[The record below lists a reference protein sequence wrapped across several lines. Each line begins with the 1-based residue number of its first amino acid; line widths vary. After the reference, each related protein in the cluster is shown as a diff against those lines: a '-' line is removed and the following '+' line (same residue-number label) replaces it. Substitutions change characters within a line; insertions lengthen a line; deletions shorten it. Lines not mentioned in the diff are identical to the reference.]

1 MTTLEQFLARAE
13 AVLARVEELLPPS
26 TSADS
31 IDWNSPTSA
40 FRWRKKNGRGTLVP
54 IAHISPIS
62 LVDLFYVERQKA
74 LLEQN
79 TRQFLQGK
87 PANNVLLTGARGTGK
102 SSLVRACL
110 NEFSGQGLRLIEVDK
125 DDLIDIEEI
134 SVLTAKRPERFIIYC
149 DDLSFDEGDS
159 SYKALKV
166 ALDGSV
172 AAQPDNILIY
182 ATSNRRHLLPEKMS
196 DNEGYSHDANGDLH
210 PSETVEEK
218 ISFSDRFGL
227 WLSFYPYSQDE
238 YLFITAHWLRSLGCP
253 EDLIAQSRDESLQW
267 ALHRGSR
274 SGRTAWQFARDYAG
288 RVL

>member
-125 DDLIDIEEI
+125 DDLIDLEEI

>member
-13 AVLARVEELLPPS
+13 AVLARVEELLPPAT
-26 TSADS
+26 TSEN
-31 IDWNSPTSA
+31 IDWDSPTSA
-40 FRWRKKNGRGTLVP
+40 FRWRKKNGRGLLVP

-110 NEFSGQGLRLIEVDK
+110 NEFSSQGLRLIEVDK
-125 DDLIDIEEI
+125 DDLIDLEEI
-134 SVLTAKRPERFIIYC
+134 SILTSKRPERFIIYC

-238 YLFITAHWLRSLGCP
+238 YLFITAHWLRSLGCS
-253 EDLIAQSRDESLQW
+253 EDQIAQSRDESLQW

>member
-1 MTTLEQFLARAE
+1 MTTLEQFLERAE
-13 AVLARVEELLPPS
+13 SVLTRLENLLPS
-26 TSADS
+26 QTATSV
-31 IDWNSPTSA
+31 DWDSPTAA
-40 FRWRKKNGRGTLVP
+40 FRWRKKNGRGALVP
-54 IAHISPIS
+54 IARISPVS
-62 LVDLFYVERQKA
+62 LPDLFFVERQKT

-102 SSLVRACL
+102 SSLVKACL
-110 NEFSGQGLRLIEVDK
+110 NEFSDQGLRLIEVDK
-125 DDLIDIEEI
+125 NDLVDLDEI
-134 SVLTAKRPERFIIYC
+134 SELIASRPESFILYC

-196 DNEGYSHDANGDLH
+196 DNGGYSRNEDGDLH

-238 YLFITAHWLRSLGCP
+238 YLFIMAHWLRSFGCT
-253 EDLIAQSRDESLQW
+253 EDQISAATQEALQW

-274 SGRTAWQFARDYAG
+274 SGRTAWQFAHDYAG
-288 RVL
+288 RIL

>member
-13 AVLARVEELLPPS
+13 AVLARVEELLPPAT
-26 TSADS
+26 TSEN
-31 IDWNSPTSA
+31 IDWDSPTSA
-40 FRWRKKNGRGTLVP
+40 FRWRKKNGRGLLVP

-87 PANNVLLTGARGTGK
+87 PANNVVLTGARGTGK

-110 NEFSGQGLRLIEVDK
+110 NEFSSQGLRLIEVDK
-125 DDLIDIEEI
+125 DDLIDLEEI
-134 SVLTAKRPERFIIYC
+134 SILTSKRPERFIIYC

-238 YLFITAHWLRSLGCP
+238 YLFITAHWLRSLGCS
-253 EDLIAQSRDESLQW
+253 EDQIAQSRDESLQW

>member
-1 MTTLEQFLARAE
+1 MTTLEQFLERAE
-13 AVLARVEELLPPS
+13 SVLTRLENLLPS
-26 TSADS
+26 QTATSV
-31 IDWNSPTSA
+31 DWDSPTAA
-40 FRWRKKNGRGTLVP
+40 FRWRKKNGRGALVP
-54 IAHISPIS
+54 IARISPVS
-62 LVDLFYVERQKA
+62 LPDLFFVERQKT

-102 SSLVRACL
+102 SSLVKACL
-110 NEFSGQGLRLIEVDK
+110 NEFSDQGLRLIEVDK
-125 DDLIDIEEI
+125 NDLVDLDEI
-134 SVLTAKRPERFIIYC
+134 SELIASRPESFILYC

-196 DNEGYSHDANGDLH
+196 DNDGYSRNEDGDLH

-238 YLFITAHWLRSLGCP
+238 YLFIMAHWLRSFGCT
-253 EDLIAQSRDESLQW
+253 EDQISAATQEALQW
-267 ALHRGSR
+267 ALYRGSR

-288 RVL
+288 RIL

>member
-26 TSADS
+26 TTAEN

-110 NEFSGQGLRLIEVDK
+110 NEFADQGLRLIEVDK
-125 DDLIDIEEI
+125 DDLIDLEEI
-134 SVLTAKRPERFIIYC
+134 SVLTATRPERFIIYC

-210 PSETVEEK
+210 PSVSASGFLSIRTVRMN
-218 ISFSDRFGL
+218 IFSLPLTG
-227 WLSFYPYSQDE
+227 
-238 YLFITAHWLRSLGCP
+238 
-253 EDLIAQSRDESLQW
+253 
-267 ALHRGSR
+267 
-274 SGRTAWQFARDYAG
+274 
-288 RVL
+288 

>member
-1 MTTLEQFLARAE
+1 MTTLEQFLTRAE
-13 AVLARVEELLPPS
+13 SVLARIEELLPPS
-26 TSADS
+26 TTAES
-31 IDWNSPTSA
+31 IDWDSPTSA

-110 NEFSGQGLRLIEVDK
+110 NEFSDQGLRLIEVDK
-125 DDLIDIEEI
+125 DDLIDLEEI
-134 SVLTAKRPERFIIYC
+134 SILTASRPERFIMYC

-238 YLFITAHWLRSLGCP
+238 YLFITAHWLRSLGCS
-253 EDLIAQSRDESLQW
+253 EDQIVQSRDESLQW